1 MRRSSGL
8 GRILLRLSP
17 FRLAPRRGSCLANRN
32 RIAAVTIP
40 DHQTFLARLAPFNQL
55 SEPDLAR
62 LADELKVGHFQ
73 PGEIL
78 QKAGE
83 VPACL
88 YLIVDG
94 LVYEVDGDP
103 TLPSRA
109 SAETAAVAND
119 GPPIWCVIALY
130 GAEDVFDAGALLEGT
145 GTHSFVVGK
154 PTRCLQMPRPVFLQ
168 AVQNHPS
175 LAAFYNQKISQRLA
189 ILRETNDR
197 QELATF
203 TIAKIQDV
211 YIHPPVFVTAEASIH
226 EAALAMK
233 THKINSVLVQYG
245 DEVGIVTATD
255 LREAA
260 IIQRRSVD
268 EAIGPL
274 ATYDLIGME
283 PGDFLFN
290 ALLRMTHHNVNRL
303 VIRDGKTIHGILEQI
318 DLLSYLSNHSHL
330 IALQI
335 DRARS
340 REDLKWASHD
350 LVNVIRDLHGKGIKI
365 RYIMQLVSEL
375 NKKLLRKLFALIAPP
390 ELLENACLL
399 VLGSEG
405 REEQVLKTDQD
416 NALILRDGFSYP
428 DLERITHE
436 FTESLID
443 FGYPRC
449 PGNIMVSN
457 PYWSKSVAAFKDEL
471 FQWIVQP
478 THDSFLQFAI
488 FFDATAVAGDE
499 NLLRH
504 VKDHMYRL
512 LGDHRSFYSQFAKS
526 TVAFETPLGFFT
538 NFVVEKNRDEL
549 DIKKGGI
556 FPIVHGA
563 RSLALEYRLPQTHTV
578 DRIMALSQRNL
589 FKPSFGGELIEV
601 FTYLSTLRA
610 EAGLRK
616 IKQGIPQDNY
626 LNPKDLNKLQREVL
640 RDSFKI
646 VNEFK
651 KFITYHF
658 KLGMIS

>member
-1 MRRSSGL
+1 MDQKSFLAGQPPFN
-8 GRILLRLSP
+8 RLSEAELTS
-17 FRLAPRRGSCLANRN
+17 LAK
-32 RIAAVTIP
+32 
-40 DHQTFLARLAPFNQL
+40 
-55 SEPDLAR
+55 
-62 LADELKVGHFQ
+62 ELKIGHFE

-78 QKAGE
+78 LKAGE
-83 VPACL
+83 IPACL
-88 YLIVDG
+88 YFIVNG
-94 LVYEVDGDP
+94 AVYEIDGDP
-103 TLPSRA
+103 HVPYPQ
-109 SAETAAVAND
+109 SAEAPVTVKGVHPAM
-119 GPPIWCVIALY
+119 WCVIALY
-130 GAEDVFDAGALLEGT
+130 GAEDAFDAGALLEGASS
-145 GTHSFVVGK
+145 HSFVVSE

-168 AVQNHPS
+168 AIQSYPQ

-189 ILRETNDR
+189 TLRETGDSR
-197 QELATF
+197 ELAAF
-203 TIAKIQDV
+203 TIAKIQDA
-211 YIHPPVFVTAEASIH
+211 YIHPPIFVSAQTSIH
-226 EAALAMK
+226 QTALTMK
-233 THKINSVLVQYG
+233 AHKTNSILVQYG
-245 DEVGIVTATD
+245 DETGIVTATD

-260 IIQRRSVD
+260 IIERQSVD
-268 EAIGPL
+268 NAVGPL
-274 ATYDLIGME
+274 ATYELISME

-303 VIRDGKTIHGILEQI
+303 VIRDSKTIHGILEQI

-340 REDLKWASHD
+340 RKDLKWASRD
-350 LVNVIRDLHGKGIKI
+350 LVNVIRDLHDKGIKI

-375 NKKLLRKLFALIAPP
+375 NKKLLRKLFALLAPP

-416 NALILRDGFSYP
+416 NALILRDGFSHP
-428 DLERITHE
+428 DLERVTHE

-457 PYWSKSVAAFKDEL
+457 PYWAKPVTAFKDEL
-471 FQWIVQP
+471 FQWIVHP
-478 THDSFLQFAI
+478 TYDSFLQFAI
-488 FFDATAVAGDE
+488 FFDAMAVTGDD

-504 VKDHMYRL
+504 TKDHMYRL

-538 NFVVEKNRDEL
+538 NFVVEKDRDEL

-556 FPIVHGA
+556 FPIVHGI
-563 RSLALEYRLPQTHTV
+563 RSLALEYRLPQTNTV
-578 DRIMALSQRNL
+578 DRITALSQRNL
-589 FKPSFGGELIEV
+589 FKASFGIELIEV

-616 IKQGIPQDNY
+616 IRQGRSQDNY

-651 KFITYHF
+651 KFIGYHF